1 MGWID
6 EISVMAA
13 DGELRDLYKSIEAKR
28 GKVARILS
36 VQSLDPPAL
45 RIHLD
50 LYMHLMFSS
59 GPLTRREREAIA
71 VAVSAADGCAYCVA
85 HHGEALGR
93 YEKDP
98 RVLQELCQAEG
109 PVGEARLRA
118 MADYARRLTSDP
130 SIIDEGDVQDLRSA
144 GLTDK
149 EILRVNLVTAYF
161 NFVNRIAL
169 GLGVVTDAEEVGG
182 YRAT

>member
-6 EISVMAA
+6 EISVPDA
-13 DGELRDLYKSIEAKR
+13 DGALRDLYQAIEAKR
-28 GKVARILS
+28 GKIARILS

-85 HHGEALGR
+85 HHAEALQR
-93 YEKDP
+93 YEKDQQ
-98 RVLQELCQAEG
+98 VLHQLCQAEG
-109 PVGEARLRA
+109 PIGDARLYA
-118 MADYARRLTSDP
+118 MADYARRLTLDP
-130 SIIDEGDVQDLRSA
+130 STVGEDDVRALRSA
-144 GLTDK
+144 GLSDQ

-169 GLGVVTDAEEVGG
+169 GLGVATDAEEVGG
-182 YRAT
+182 YRST